1 MESVSEILCN
11 EGHFLIFDPALWS
24 VAPHTFSLV
33 QPCVNNYTVV
43 YTHKQY
49 SVYIQYKMGG
59 VAYGVLGLQVP
70 ILANFLMM
78 TFCFAFCE
86 SCLSMVQKGGG
97 HGSRGGGGWRM
108 EIGEQGLEEGRPG
121 KMQQDTPINR

>member
-1 MESVSEILCN
+1 M
-11 EGHFLIFDPALWS
+11 
-24 VAPHTFSLV
+24 
-33 QPCVNNYTVV
+33 

-86 SCLSMVQKGGG
+86 SCFSMVQKEGGG
-97 HGSRGGGGWRM
+97 EHGSGGGVTN
-108 EIGEQGLEEGRPG
+108 GEWKTRRAD
-121 KMQQDTPINR
+121 KVTK